1 MERAMRI
8 DEVLNQSPPYVDVNL
23 YESDRPLQDAVA
35 ANGGAGDASAL
46 SDFGKHWGTAEMF
59 DLARAANEHPPELK
73 AFDAKGCRRDAIEFH
88 PGYHQFMS
96 ESIAA
101 GLAASTWR
109 EDATPMG
116 APAQVLRAA
125 RFYMAAQIETG
136 HLCPVT
142 MTHAAVAA
150 LTLERELVAKLMPK
164 MKSRVDK
171 PQLRKRMEE
180 RDINTRMVKTYE

>member
-73 AFDAKGCRRDAIEFH
+73 AFDAKGFRRDAIEFH
-88 PGYHQFMS
+88 PAYHQFMS

-101 GLAASTWR
+101 VWR
-109 EDATPMG
+109 PRPG
-116 APAQVLRAA
+116 ARTQRRWAPPRRCCA
-125 RFYMAAQIETG
+125 R
-136 HLCPVT
+136 P
-142 MTHAAVAA
+142 
-150 LTLERELVAKLMPK
+150 
-164 MKSRVDK
+164 
-171 PQLRKRMEE
+171 
-180 RDINTRMVKTYE
+180 

>member
-8 DEVLNQSPPYVDVNL
+8 DEALNQSPPYVDVNL

-73 AFDAKGCRRDAIEFH
+73 AFDAKGFRRDAIEFH
-88 PGYHQFMS
+88 PAYHQFMS

-101 GLAASTWR
+101 GLAA
-109 EDATPMG
+109 
-116 APAQVLRAA
+116 
-125 RFYMAAQIETG
+125 
-136 HLCPVT
+136 
-142 MTHAAVAA
+142 
-150 LTLERELVAKLMPK
+150 LTLERELVGKLMPK
-164 MKSRVDK
+164 ITSRRYD
-171 PQLRKRMEE
+171 PRFRPWWEKRGITLGMGMTEKQGGTDV
-180 RDINTRMVKTYE
+180 RANTTRAVPTGDGYAITGHKWFFSA